1 MASSFYSNTQHID
14 FASVLAM
21 NDPCMVSMFQALI
34 ASGLEGFLGCTA
46 VFYETA
52 LVDLFENA
60 SVRDGVIISTVA
72 GQLVEISEEWF
83 VEMFELPVDGL
94 ADVSKMPTDKIFD
107 ARRIVSMTGEPVILS
122 GLKSQMKIHYRLLF
136 RCYQSSLP
144 PVSID
149 LSAALADF
157 QAILSEQI
165 NKSQSEISS
174 RLHKIEQG
182 LRDSLREQAEVFKN
196 LFQGARQEGRSIDD
210 VQTLRFNEFRKHILA
225 QKASIFTGLA
235 DVRKEVQEVNAKVDI
250 IASRVNG
257 VEKNVEETKEALS
270 HQLLEFQSQAQANQN
285 ILHAQLSEHV
295 NYINRGSADKKGEGS
310 SCPLPT
316 PVRVERR
323 PLPTPQPPPDDQGS
337 GQFLSAEHAAELV
350 READRRESDRLER
363 ERAREMRERRLSR
376 SGSYKRRRGQKHR
389 N

>member
-1 MASSFYSNTQHID
+1 MEDFSDKVEQVLTWAGTDSTIIALQRKCFHRLVLEELKTETLAHLLVWKQPCCSGIFEGETRDRGSVIARSNTNTRSSCWIRTMLRVD
-14 FASVLAM
+14 G
-21 NDPCMVSMFQALI
+21 I
-34 ASGLEGFLGCTA
+34 SGL
-46 VFYETA
+46 
-52 LVDLFENA
+52 
-60 SVRDGVIISTVA
+60 
-72 GQLVEISEEWF
+72 
-83 VEMFELPVDGL
+83 
-94 ADVSKMPTDKIFD
+94 
-107 ARRIVSMTGEPVILS
+107 
-122 GLKSQMKIHYRLLF
+122 
-136 RCYQSSLP
+136 
-144 PVSID
+144 
-149 LSAALADF
+149 
-157 QAILSEQI
+157 
-165 NKSQSEISS
+165 
-174 RLHKIEQG
+174 HKFEQG

-270 HQLLEFQSQAQANQN
+270 HQLLEFQSQAQANHN
-285 ILHAQLSEHV
+285 ILHAQLSELV
-295 NYINRGSADKKGEGS
+295 NYINWGSADKNGDGS

-337 GQFLSAEHAAELV
+337 GQFLSAEQAAELV

-363 ERAREMRERRLSR
+363 ERARERRERRLSG
-376 SGSYKRRRGQKHR
+376 SDSYKRRRGQ
-389 N
+389 